1 MGVDHLGVGQL
12 RQETERAARA
22 SRRVAKAT
30 LQNASIGHA
39 GIRVYDG
46 GWIRI
51 EDGGLQVTGTAS
63 VTGTLTGS
71 GTFDWTGPMNLQ
83 GAQTI
88 TGPTTFTGQ
97 MTVNGPWKFVGNGQ
111 ITGDVDVTGNI
122 KVLPGGKIQ
131 VGGMTI
137 DPFTGGGRID
147 FGDGRMIHAASG
159 HLAIYDDTRFIVFN
173 SSGVAISGGGIPAVI
188 GNNSVSMSLPTI
200 SRASANNATVG
211 TVYMNTAGEMFRVVN

>member
-1 MGVDHLGVGQL
+1 MSYTPRPDVFYAQFVELRDLVRERFTAAPLGYTSISEGAL
-12 RQETERAARA
+12 RIISPEGLIVEGSARV
-22 SRRVAKAT
+22 S
-30 LQNASIGHA
+30 
-39 GIRVYDG
+39 
-46 GWIRI
+46 
-51 EDGGLQVTGTAS
+51 
-63 VTGTLTGS
+63 GTLTGS

-159 HLAIYDDTRFIVFN
+159 HLAIYDGTRFIVFN
-173 SSGVAISGGGIPAVI
+173 STGVAINGGGGPTVTVGPGGIQGV
-188 GNNSVSMSLPTI
+188 PTI
-200 SRASANNATVG
+200 PKSQAPPEAFVG
-211 TVYMNTAGEMFRVVN
+211 AAVFDSNGALRRVVA

>member
-1 MGVDHLGVGQL
+1 MGVDHPGLGMSVGEL
-12 RQETERAARA
+12 VRTIRRIARQTI
-22 SRRVAKAT
+22 
-30 LQNASIGHA
+30 QNASIGRA
-39 GIRVYDG
+39 GIRFYDAGSATFVG
-46 GWIRI
+46 GGGVRI
-51 EDGGLQVTGTAS
+51 LGGGFID
-63 VTGTLTGS
+63 GS

-111 ITGDVDVTGNI
+111 ITGDVDVTGTI

-159 HLAIYDDTRFIVFN
+159 HLAIYDGTRFIVFN
-173 SSGVAISGGGIPAVI
+173 STGVAINGGGGPTVTVGPGGIQGV
-188 GNNSVSMSLPTI
+188 PTI
-200 SRASANNATVG
+200 PKSQAPPEAFVG
-211 TVYMNTAGEMFRVVN
+211 AAVFDSNGALRRVVA